1 MEATLN
7 ALRGGRDVLQGMSNA
22 AAGAVSVPVD
32 VLAWALRKAGV
43 PVGDE
48 PVGGS
53 DWMKR
58 KGLTREPENRVAGV
72 IGESIGGVLPM
83 VASAKA
89 PQIAAGVNQMIDN
102 AMAPRRMN
110 PQAGAIVWHGS
121 PHKFTRFDSSKIGT
135 GEGAQAYGMGHYTAQ
150 AKDVADQYR
159 INLSY
164 DPEKMRV
171 GGKQINQLYSQIEGA
186 AARMPPAKSQA
197 EYEKLDLLERLMMNN
212 SLSDVRQAADAMSP
226 ATKSWFEKTV
236 MPSFQTYGNLYKIDL
251 PDEAIGRMLDWD
263 KPLSQQA
270 GNVRSAVEKLS
281 GVRADKSKIA
291 AFDDALLNALQGG
304 STSLPKQ
311 PIDPLGADLY
321 SRVIGGGSSAAAQKL
336 RDAGIPGIRYLD
348 QGSRAAGQGTS
359 NYVVFP
365 GNEDLLKILEIN
377 DQPVQAVIDA
387 LRNKR

>member
-89 PQIAAGVNQMIDN
+89 PQIAAGVNHMIDN

-135 GEGAQAYGMGHYTAQ
+135 GEGAQAYGHGLYTAE
-150 AKDVADQYR
+150 ARDVAKQYAD
-159 INLSY
+159 NVK
-164 DPEKMRV
+164 DMGAVQRV
-171 GGKQINQLYSQIEGA
+171 NAEMSRLAKIMSADEVPGA
-186 AARMPPAKSQA
+186 YRK
-197 EYEKLDLLERLMMNN
+197 YR
-212 SLSDVRQAADAMSP
+212 SDVGRKAAEQYDALMAQRDQVRTAS
-226 ATKSWFEKTV
+226 
-236 MPSFQTYGNLYKIDL
+236 GNLYKIDL

-263 KPLSQQA
+263 KPLYRQKPE
-270 GNVRSAVEKLS
+270 VRKAVRELVDEKTQPGKYAQWVKASRPDMRTLQNDMLDSMDNSAISE
-281 GVRADKSKIA
+281 
-291 AFDDALLNALQGG
+291 ALRG
-304 STSLPKQ
+304 K
-311 PIDPLGADLY
+311 
-321 SRVIGGGSSAAAQKL
+321 
-336 RDAGIPGIRYLD
+336 GIPGIRYLD
-348 QGSRAAGQGTS
+348 QGSRAAGHGTS

>member
-135 GEGAQAYGMGHYTAQ
+135 GEGAQAYGHGHYTAQ

-212 SLSDVRQAADAMSP
+212 SLSDVRRAADAMSP

-263 KPLSQQA
+263 VPFSRQVPE
-270 GNVRSAVEKLS
+270 VR
-281 GVRADKSKIA
+281 
-291 AFDDALLNALQGG
+291 NALQNAGVVGRDDWLISGMRG
-304 STSLPKQ
+304 SEAYKRASFGAPSKLPLNQ
-311 PIDPLGADLY
+311 ADDQIY
-321 SRVIGGGSSAAAQKL
+321 ASERL
-336 RDAGIPGIRYLD
+336 RQAGIPGIRYLD